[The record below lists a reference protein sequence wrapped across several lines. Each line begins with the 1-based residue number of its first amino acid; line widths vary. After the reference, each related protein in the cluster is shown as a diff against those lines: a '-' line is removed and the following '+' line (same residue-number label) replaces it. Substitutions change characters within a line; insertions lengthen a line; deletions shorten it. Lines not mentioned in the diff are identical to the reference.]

1 MRYKNGTILS
11 KRKKT
16 NLSYSICRRLLL
28 SNVTSSIT
36 MISGRLKKTP
46 VNKLMYIH
54 ISILLFLICDNYVTL
69 YQFIASESE
78 EMLRPLLCKPSN
90 LTLFSWSVHLTLND
104 TRCAVCTGPN
114 LIGGRILATEND
126 ISCKGNPLY
135 QSKFPPIY
143 VTFLL

>member
-1 MRYKNGTILS
+1 MELYILS

-46 VNKLMYIH
+46 VNIYMYIH
-54 ISILLFLICDNYVTL
+54 ISILLFLIYDNYVTL

-78 EMLRPLLCKPSN
+78 EM
-90 LTLFSWSVHLTLND
+90 
-104 TRCAVCTGPN
+104 
-114 LIGGRILATEND
+114 
-126 ISCKGNPLY
+126 
-135 QSKFPPIY
+135 
-143 VTFLL
+143 

>member
-1 MRYKNGTILS
+1 MELS

-46 VNKLMYIH
+46 VNIYMFIH

-90 LTLFSWSVHLTLND
+90 LTLFS
-104 TRCAVCTGPN
+104 
-114 LIGGRILATEND
+114 
-126 ISCKGNPLY
+126 
-135 QSKFPPIY
+135 
-143 VTFLL
+143 